1 MVDHKVENRP
11 PHLTG
16 ISTRS
21 RGYGD
26 HCPLTETTML
36 TFATPDLFTMSGTFT
51 DMKRFTREGVLAEA
65 LTYFQNDDLA
75 ATTWVNKYALRD
87 DKGYLIEKSPADMHR
102 RMAREFARIESN
114 YACLP
119 PYRKALLSTYGRERK
134 ALDEARIFDL
144 FDGFRDVV
152 PQGSVMASLGDPY
165 RLASL
170 SNCVVIP
177 SPLDSYGGIFRVDQ
191 QLAQLFKRRCGV
203 GFDLSTLRP
212 EGAQV
217 SNAARTSTGA
227 VSFMERFS
235 NTTREVAQK
244 GRRGALMLTMDIAH
258 PDVEKFITI
267 KQDLAKVT
275 GANIS
280 VRVSDEFL
288 QAVDADADF
297 TLRWPVDAKT
307 PVITRQVKARELW
320 NTLITCAHRTA
331 EPGVIFWDRQH
342 RYSTSSLYPGFRNES
357 TNPCSEIAMQ
367 GGDSCRLIAINLFS
381 FVTDAFTPAA
391 RFDQERFA
399 QVSYEAQRLMD
410 DLVDL
415 ELEAVDRIL
424 AKVNDDPEPDPI
436 KRVER
441 ETWELLRDTGRK
453 GRRTGLGF
461 TGLADAL
468 AALNLKYDSDAALIA
483 TEDIMRTKCRAEFDS
498 SIDMAIERGA
508 FDAFDPAVERMSEF
522 TAMLKEELP
531 DVHAR
536 MMTHGRRNISLSTVA
551 PTGTLSL
558 LTRTSSGIE
567 PVYML
572 GYTRRRKVMP
582 GDKKARVSFTDE
594 LGDQWE
600 EFTVHHPR
608 VLDWMQATG
617 KKDTTESPY
626 ANATANDIDWH
637 KRVRLQAV
645 VQKYTT
651 HSISSTINLPSTA
664 TVEEVGGIYLE
675 AWKEG
680 LKGIT
685 VYRDGSRSGV
695 LVANADEKGKGG
707 EGGSGGE
714 QTAHVSRPERL
725 EADVLRFHNETEPWI
740 AVVGLLD
747 GKPYEIFTGKANGGF
762 ELPKWVTKG
771 WVVKR
776 KDHKRGKNIY
786 DLEYADSDEYRIT
799 VQGLSRTFNP
809 EFWNY
814 AILISGMLRQGTPVP
829 HVVDVVANLSLYDA
843 TLNTWKNGVVR
854 ALTRYIPDGTRAT
867 GRKCP
872 ECGDAD
878 GLYYEE
884 GCLKCKSCGASK
896 CG

>member
-1 MVDHKVENRP
+1 MQEAGKHI
-11 PHLTG
+11 H
-16 ISTRS
+16 
-21 RGYGD
+21 
-26 HCPLTETTML
+26 TE
-36 TFATPDLFTMSGTFT
+36 
-51 DMKRFTREGVLAEA
+51 EVVLANSMA
-65 LTYFQNDDLA
+65 YFKGDELA
-75 ATTWVNKYALRD
+75 ATTWMNKYALRD
-87 DKGYLIEKSPADMHR
+87 TEGRFVEASPVAMHR
-102 RMAREFARIESN
+102 RMAREFARIEAS
-114 YACLP
+114 YAP
-119 PYRKALLSTYGRERK
+119 VDGDRRAQLSPYGRSRER
-134 ALDEARIFDL
+134 LDEERIFNL
-144 FDGFRDVV
+144 LDGFRDVV

-177 SPLDSYGGIFRVDQ
+177 PPVDSYAGIFHNDE

-212 EGAQV
+212 SGAPV
-217 SNAARTSTGA
+217 GNTARTSSGA
-227 VSFMERFS
+227 ASFMERFS

-258 PDVEKFITI
+258 PDVEHFIAA

-275 GANIS
+275 GANVS

-288 QAVDADADF
+288 AAVEADASF
-297 TLRWPVDAKT
+297 TLRWPIDAKE
-307 PVITRQVKARELW
+307 PSVSNVVRARELW
-320 NTLITCAHRTA
+320 NTLITCAHATA

-342 RYSTSSLYPGFRNES
+342 RYSTSSVYPGFRNES

-367 GGDSCRLIAINLFS
+367 GGDSCRLIAINLSS
-381 FVTDAFTPAA
+381 FVNEPFTVRA
-391 RFDQERFA
+391 RFDHDRFA
-399 QVSYEAQRLMD
+399 AITYEAQRLMD

-424 AKVNDDPEPDPI
+424 AKVNADPEPEDL
-436 KRVER
+436 KRTER
-441 ETWELLRDTGRK
+441 ETWQLLRETGRK

-468 AALNLKYDSDAALIA
+468 AGLNLKYDSDDAIAA
-483 TEDIMRTKCRAEFDS
+483 TEAIMRTKCRSEFES
-498 SIDMAIERGA
+498 SIDMAIERGP
-508 FDAFDPAVERMSEF
+508 FEGFSPAVERTSEF
-522 TAMLKEELP
+522 TSMLAAEFP
-531 DVHAR
+531 DVQDR
-536 MMTHGRRNISLSTVA
+536 MMRHGRRNISLSTVA

-572 GYTRRRKVMP
+572 DYTRRRKVVP
-582 GDKKARVSFTDE
+582 GDSNARVTFTDH

-608 VLDWMQATG
+608 LLDWMQVTG
-617 KKDTTESPY
+617 RSDPAESPY
-626 ANATANDIDWH
+626 HGATANDIDWH
-637 KRVRLQAV
+637 KRIRIQAV

-651 HSISSTINLPSTA
+651 HSISSTINLPRTA

-675 AWKEG
+675 AWHCG

-695 LVANADEKGKGG
+695 LTAADKGTVPSVHRFG
-707 EGGSGGE
+707 
-714 QTAHVSRPERL
+714 RPHHTPRPGTLDAE
-725 EADVLRFHNETEPWI
+725 VLRFNNGTEPWI

-747 GKPYEIFTGKANGGF
+747 GKPYEIFTGSSNAGF
-762 ELPKWVTKG
+762 DLPRWVAAG
-771 WVVKR
+771 RVVKR
-776 KDHKRGKNIY
+776 RDATEGTDRY
-786 DLEYADSDEYRIT
+786 DLEYTDGDGNEVT
-799 VQGLSRTFNP
+799 LTGLSRTFDK

-814 AILISGMLRQGTPVP
+814 AMLISGMLRQGIPVSN
-829 HVVDVVANLSLYDA
+829 VVDVVANLRLQDA

-854 ALTRYIPDGTRAT
+854 ALSRYIPDGTEAA
-867 GRKCP
+867 GRTCP
-872 ECGDAD
+872 VCGDTR

-884 GCLKCKSCGASK
+884 GCLKCRSCGDTR

>member
-1 MVDHKVENRP
+1 
-11 PHLTG
+11 
-16 ISTRS
+16 
-21 RGYGD
+21 
-26 HCPLTETTML
+26 
-36 TFATPDLFTMSGTFT
+36 MSAPEKKSLSM
-51 DMKRFTREGVLAEA
+51 DEVLAEA
-65 LTYFQNDDLA
+65 LAYFNGDELA
-75 ATTWVNKYALRD
+75 ATTWLNKYALRD
-87 DKGYLIEKSPADMHR
+87 AEGHLLERTPADMHR
-102 RMAREFARIESN
+102 RMAREFAQIEKRYGEPS
-114 YACLP
+114 ATK
-119 PYRKALLSTYGRERK
+119 RALLSPYGQQRTQ
-134 ALDEARIFDL
+134 LDEDRIFTL
-144 FDGFRDVV
+144 FDGFKQVV
-152 PQGSVMASLGDPY
+152 PQGSVMASLGDSF

-170 SNCVVIP
+170 SNCVVVP
-177 SPLDSYGGIFRVDQ
+177 SPLDSYGGIFRNDQ

-212 EGAQV
+212 EGTQV

-258 PDVEKFITI
+258 PDIEKFITI
-267 KQDLAKVT
+267 KQDLSKVT
-275 GANIS
+275 GANVS

-288 QAVDADADF
+288 KAVEADADF
-297 TLRWPVDAKT
+297 KLRWPIDAKEPSVT
-307 PVITRQVKARELW
+307 KMVKARELW
-320 NTLITCAHRTA
+320 NTLITCAHATA

-342 RYSTSSLYPGFRNES
+342 NYSTSSVYPGFRNES

-367 GGDSCRLIAINLFS
+367 GGDSCRLIAINLYS
-381 FVTDAFTPAA
+381 FVNEAFTPKAW
-391 RFDQERFA
+391 FDHERFA
-399 QVSYEAQRLMD
+399 AVTYEAQRLMD

-424 AKVNDDPEPDPI
+424 AKVAADPEPVEL
-436 KRVER
+436 KRTER

-468 AALNLKYDSDAALIA
+468 AGLNLKYDSDAAVEA

-508 FDAFDPAVERMSEF
+508 FEGFDPEIERTSEF
-522 TAMLKEELP
+522 VCMLERELP
-531 DVHAR
+531 EVHDR
-536 MMTHGRRNISLSTVA
+536 MMRHGRRNISLSTVA

-572 GYTRRRKVMP
+572 GYTRRRKITHADTTAKV
-582 GDKKARVSFTDE
+582 GFTDDM
-594 LGDQWE
+594 GDQWE

-608 VLDWMQATG
+608 VLDWMKATG
-617 KKDTTESPY
+617 KEDAAESPY
-626 ANATANDIDWH
+626 AGATANDIDWH
-637 KRVRLQAV
+637 KRIRMQSVI
-645 VQKYTT
+645 QKYTT
-651 HSISSTINLPSTA
+651 HSISSTINLPATA

-675 AWKEG
+675 AWHHG

-695 LVANADEKGKGG
+695 LVATDN
-707 EGGSGGE
+707 SGA
-714 QTAHVSRPERL
+714 TSTLRVDTPSNHTPRPETL
-725 EADVLRFHNETEPWI
+725 EADVLRFNNDTEPWL
-740 AVVGLLD
+740 AVLGMLA

-762 ELPKWVTKG
+762 ELPKWVTRG

-776 KDHKRGKNIY
+776 KDAERGTNRY
-786 DLEYADSDEYRIT
+786 DLEYADDDGYRVT
-799 VQGLSRTFNP
+799 VQGLSRTFNK

-814 AILISGMLRQGTPVP
+814 AILISGMLRQGMPLP
-829 HVVDVVANLSLYDA
+829 QVVDVVANLNLYDD

-854 ALTRYIPDGTRAT
+854 TLSRYIPDGTEAK
-867 GRKCP
+867 GRKCQ
-872 ECGDAD
+872 ECGDKD

-884 GCLKCKSCGASK
+884 GCLKCRSCGGTK